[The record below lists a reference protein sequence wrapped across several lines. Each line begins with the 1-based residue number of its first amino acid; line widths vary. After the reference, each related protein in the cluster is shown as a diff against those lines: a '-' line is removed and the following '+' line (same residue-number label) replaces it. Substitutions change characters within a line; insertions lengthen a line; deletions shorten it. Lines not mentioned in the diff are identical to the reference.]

1 MQPPSNTF
9 ALGPVEQPSV
19 ERKPRK
25 GDRIVLQI
33 DRLDAK
39 GQGVGTVDWPV
50 FGKFP
55 VAVRHAP
62 PGSTLLVEV
71 VRRRSHNVEAR
82 RIEWLDKGEHFNDTK
97 CKHYGTCGGCA
108 FQNLK
113 YDQQLVELRRL
124 VTEILNHR
132 GVLGEVEVEP
142 VIGMENPIGY
152 RNKMDFTFGNRRWV
166 DDGEDHGVDQGFA
179 LGMHVPFRHDK
190 VLNVNECFI
199 AFPEAQHIVNSA
211 RRLATEMELPA
222 WNLREHAGLLRY
234 LVLRKGY
241 HSSEVLA
248 YLITSE
254 EAVDRIDPFV
264 AALVAEHPEIT
275 TLVQGIN
282 GLPAGVAVGHEER
295 ILHGP
300 GTIHESLG
308 GVHFE
313 LSPRSFFQ
321 TNTVQAERLVEVVR
335 EEVGSDGHKVV
346 YDLYCG
352 TGLLGLAVT
361 PEDGELIGFEREA
374 SSVVDARANAQ
385 RMGMGHATF
394 VEGDVL
400 ERLAEGV
407 AGRAKPDVVIVD
419 PPRVGLHPKVLP
431 GIAALAAPKL
441 VYVSCSVKN
450 AARDI
455 VELQARGYRLDRV
468 RPLDL
473 FPHTPHVEVVLTLTL
488 ENPELAKLES
498 E

>member
-1 MQPPSNTF
+1 MQPSSQSF
-9 ALGPVEQPSV
+9 ILGPVEPPSV

-25 GDRIVLQI
+25 GDRIVVTI
-33 DRLDAK
+33 DRLDSK
-39 GQGVGTVDWPV
+39 GQGVGNVDWPV
-50 FGKFP
+50 YGKFP
-55 VAVRHAP
+55 VVVRHAP

-71 VRRRSHNVEAR
+71 VRRRSSKVEAR
-82 RIEWLDKGEHFNDTK
+82 RIEWLDKGPEFLEPI
-97 CKHYGTCGGCA
+97 CKHFGTCGGCA

-113 YDQQLVELRRL
+113 YERQLLELQRL
-124 VTEILNHR
+124 VTDTLNNTQ
-132 GVLGEVEVEP
+132 VLGDVQVEP
-142 VIGMENPIGY
+142 VIGMEDPRWY
-152 RNKMDFTFGNRRWV
+152 RNKMDFTFGNRRWLEE
-166 DDGEDHGVDQGFA
+166 GEEEGLDQDFA
-179 LGMHVPFRHDK
+179 IGMHVPFRHDK
-190 VLNVNECFI
+190 VMDVKECFI
-199 AFPEAQHIVNSA
+199 AFPEAQHILNSA
-211 RRLATEMELPA
+211 RRLALEMELQP
-222 WNLREHAGLLRY
+222 WNLREHEGLLRY
-234 LVLRKGY
+234 LVVRKGY
-241 HSSEVLA
+241 HSGEILA
-248 YLITSE
+248 YLVTSA
-254 EAVDRIDPFV
+254 EAADEIDPY
-264 AALVAEHPEIT
+264 AQALVEAHPEIT

-282 GLPAGVAVGHEER
+282 KLPAGVAIGHEER
-295 ILHGP
+295 TLHGP

-308 GVHFE
+308 GVTFE

-321 TNTVQAERLVEVVR
+321 TNTLQAERLVEVVR

-361 PEDGELIGFEREA
+361 PENGELIGFEREA

-385 RMGMGHATF
+385 RLGMGHATF

-400 ERLAEGV
+400 ERLAEGIE
-407 AGRAKPDVVIVD
+407 GRAKPDVVIVD

-473 FPHTPHVEVVLTLTL
+473 FPHTPHVEVVLTMS
-488 ENPELAKLES
+488 LATPTAE
-498 E
+498 

>member
-1 MQPPSNTF
+1 MQPSPQSF
-9 ALGPVEQPSV
+9 VLGPVEQPSV

-25 GDRIVLQI
+25 GDRIVLTI
-33 DRLDAK
+33 DRL
-39 GQGVGTVDWPV
+39 DWPV

-71 VRRRSHNVEAR
+71 VRRRSNNVEAR
-82 RIEWLDKGEHFNDTK
+82 RVEWLDKGPKFKEPM
-97 CKHYGTCGGCA
+97 CQHYGTCGGCA
-108 FQNLK
+108 FQNLQ
-113 YDQQLVELRRL
+113 YEHQLVELRRL
-124 VTEILNHR
+124 VTDILNNTQ
-132 GVLGEVEVEP
+132 VLGDVEVEP
-142 VIGMENPIGY
+142 VIGMANPIGY

-166 DDGEDHGVDQGFA
+166 NDGEDQSEGQGFA

-190 VLNVNECFI
+190 VLDVKECFI
-199 AFPEAQHIVNSA
+199 AFPEAQNVVNSA
-211 RRLATEMELPA
+211 RGIAVEMGLEP

-241 HSSEVLA
+241 HSGEVLA

-254 EAVDRIDPFV
+254 EAADRIGPFA
-264 AALVAEHPEIT
+264 AALVEAHPEIT

-282 GLPAGVAVGHEER
+282 PLPAGVAIGHEER

-300 GTIHESLG
+300 GTIHESMG
-308 GVHFE
+308 GVKFE

-321 TNTVQAERLVEVVR
+321 TNTQQAERLVEVVR

-374 SSVVDARANAQ
+374 SSVVDARANAA
-385 RMGMGHATF
+385 RLGMDHATF

-400 ERLAEGV
+400 ERLAAGIE
-407 AGRAKPDVVIVD
+407 GRAKPDVVIVD

-455 VELQARGYRLDRV
+455 VELKARGYRLERV

-473 FPHTPHVEVVLTLTL
+473 FPHTPHVEVVL
-488 ENPELAKLES
+488 
-498 E
+498 